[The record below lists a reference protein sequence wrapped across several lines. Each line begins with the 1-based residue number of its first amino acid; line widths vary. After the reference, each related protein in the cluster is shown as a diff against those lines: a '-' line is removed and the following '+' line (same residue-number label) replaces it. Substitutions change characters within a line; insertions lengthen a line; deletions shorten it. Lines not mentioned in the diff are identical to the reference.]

1 MKKFIDFIIYPK
13 VYFAIIFYVLT
24 VLFSVPALIVA
35 VTGVSGILSIVLFSL
50 SGITFFYSVYTI
62 VYFFP
67 KIKKGTISLLKKST
81 FIKKVLENYDYRT
94 LLIAIFSLI
103 LTCLYGI
110 FNGVIFVLYLSIWS
124 GALALYYIIL
134 SAMRGGVLYYHKNRK
149 KTGIIDR
156 ERELTIFRNCGI
168 LLIVLTIA
176 LSSAIVQMVIFDT
189 GFEKKGLMIFTY
201 AAYSF
206 AKLGISIYNVIKTRK
221 YEDRTISAIKC
232 VSFADALMSLLAL
245 QTALLHAFAGEN
257 SASWANGALGSV
269 VVILIILLGIYM
281 IITAKKEMKNLKTQ
295 EKTNI

>member
-1 MKKFIDFIIYPK
+1 MKKFINFLIYPK
-13 VYFAIIFYVLT
+13 VYFAIICYLLT
-24 VLFSVPALIVA
+24 ILFSFPALIVA
-35 VTGVSGILSIVLFSL
+35 ILGASGILSIVLFSL

-67 KIKKGTISLLKKST
+67 KIKKGTINLLKKSS
-81 FIKKVLENYDYRT
+81 FIKKILENYDYRT
-94 LLIAIFSLI
+94 LLFAIFSLT

-110 FNGVIFVLYLSIWS
+110 FNGVIFILYFSIWS

-134 SAMRGGVLYYHKNRK
+134 SAMRGGVLYYHKKRK
-149 KTGIIDR
+149 STGITDK
-156 ERELTIFRNCGI
+156 ERELTIFRNSGI
-168 LLIVLTIA
+168 LLIILTVA
-176 LSSAIVQMVIFDT
+176 LSSAIAQMIVFDA

-206 AKLGISIYNVIKTRK
+206 TKLGISIYNVIKTRK

-245 QTALLHAFAGEN
+245 QTALLHAFAGEI
-257 SASWANGALGSV
+257 STRLANGALGAV
-269 VVILIILLGIYM
+269 VVVLIILLGVYM
-281 IITAKKEMKNLKTQ
+281 IITAKKEIKNLKTQ